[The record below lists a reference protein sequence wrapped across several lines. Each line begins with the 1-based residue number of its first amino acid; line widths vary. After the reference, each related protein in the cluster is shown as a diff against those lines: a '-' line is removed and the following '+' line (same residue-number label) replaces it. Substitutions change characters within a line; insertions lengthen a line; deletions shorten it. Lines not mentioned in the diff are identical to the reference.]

1 MRERRVIAEISA
13 RLFFDNGIYYWLLSV
28 RKGGKMAGKK
38 VFVPRSRFL
47 DYKILLDEVRDL
59 EEKLALKA

>member
-1 MRERRVIAEISA
+1 
-13 RLFFDNGIYYWLLSV
+13 
-28 RKGGKMAGKK
+28 MAGKK

-47 DYKILLDEVRDL
+47 DYKIPLDEVRNL